1 VALWCTAG
9 LRLVPEASMLVRVVD
24 TTLRTEL
31 QPTRRSTP
39 DSEPLCKLDK
49 DKYKAPMASGKLKKT

>member
-1 VALWCTAG
+1 
-9 LRLVPEASMLVRVVD
+9 MLVRVVD

-31 QPTRRSTP
+31 QPTRRSTT

-49 DKYKAPMASGKLKKT
+49 DKYKAPMASSKLKKT